1 MDRTQQDR
9 TVMTPPVRKD
19 LLLLVHAYCDGE
31 LDPPSARAIE
41 REMALRPELAAE
53 RRRVEALRSLLRDPQ
68 KTRSL
73 ALRGAA
79 GLLAPT
85 RRGRLGRFT
94 RQAAAFAACVVLSAA
109 ATYHLVTN
117 AAPDTVLQE
126 LAANHTRALLA
137 ARVTDVASSD
147 RHTVKPWF
155 SSRAAVVPDVL
166 DLANQGF
173 PLVGGRLDIVQRMP
187 VATLVFGDRKHIL
200 SLTALPDATT
210 RPPAEAARIDG
221 LNALG
226 WVSDGIAYWVVS
238 DVEAND
244 LRIFAA
250 RFQQH

>member
-1 MDRTQQDR
+1 
-9 TVMTPPVRKD
+9 MTPPVRKD

-53 RRRVEALRSLLRDPQ
+53 RRRVEALRALLRDPQ
-68 KTRSL
+68 KSRGLNSYASTR
-73 ALRGAA
+73 R
-79 GLLAPT
+79 LAPT
-85 RRGRLGRFT
+85 RHGALGRLAR
-94 RQAAAFAACVVLSAA
+94 RAAVLAACAVLSAA
-109 ATYHLVTN
+109 ATYYVITA

-126 LAANHTRALLA
+126 VAANHTRALLA

-147 RHTVKPWF
+147 QHTVKPWF
-155 SSRAAVVPDVL
+155 SSRATIVPDVL

-173 PLVGGRLDIVQRMP
+173 PLIGGRLDIVRRMP

-200 SLTALPDATT
+200 SLTALPAAIA
-210 RPPAEAARIDG
+210 RPAAEATRIDG

-226 WVSDGIAYWVVS
+226 WVSDGVAYWVVS
-238 DVEAND
+238 DVDPND

-250 RFQQH
+250 RFQRR